1 MVTAAVII
9 ALSAVS
15 VACLVAALRAWH
27 EPSQDPAP
35 PRRSEVQGNLILLGV
50 SLLSVVVLLGAAHA
64 GVGEENRMLWVGL
77 GLGLTLMTV
86 TRPWWFWENY
96 KARWLRELI
105 GDGATTA
112 FYLLVAAAMVWFG
125 LFTDWT
131 FGRH

>member
-35 PRRSEVQGNLILLGV
+35 PRRPEVQGNLILLGV
-50 SLLSVVVLLGAAHA
+50 SLLLGAAQA

-112 FYLLVAAAMVWFG
+112 FYLLVAAAMVWVG

>member
-112 FYLLVAAAMVWFG
+112 FYLLVAAAMVWVG

>member
-35 PRRSEVQGNLILLGV
+35 PRRSEFQGNLILLGV

-86 TRPWWFWENY
+86 TRSWWFWENY

-112 FYLLVAAAMVWFG
+112 FYLLVAAAMVWVG

>member
-15 VACLVAALRAWH
+15 VACLVAALRVWH
-27 EPSQDPAP
+27 EPSQDAAP

-50 SLLSVVVLLGAAHA
+50 SLLSVVVQLGAAHA

-112 FYLLVAAAMVWFG
+112 FYLLVAAAMVWVG